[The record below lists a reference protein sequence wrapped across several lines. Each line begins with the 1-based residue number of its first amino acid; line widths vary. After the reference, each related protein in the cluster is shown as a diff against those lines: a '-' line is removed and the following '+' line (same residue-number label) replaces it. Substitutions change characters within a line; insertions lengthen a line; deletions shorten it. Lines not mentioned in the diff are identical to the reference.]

1 MSNDEDIV
9 DGTTAEIAKKAAPKK
24 LFMDKLKSV
33 LGTKCHMNNF
43 LLSIPFIPAKEIK
56 NVVLPIV
63 QIMGFD
69 VRVYTLQ
76 LANRGVYILQDLT
89 SFSFP
94 TNYNSLKHGLS
105 KIINGLSCIESLL
118 IELKNMYETYQMDDG
133 DDMSRILSGTSNK
146 KKTPINCWTTEVIW
160 NEKDDGDLEEE
171 SNSVDNDDDDDD
183 DL

>member
-1 MSNDEDIV
+1 MRKMKMKLNDEDIV

-33 LGTKCHMNNF
+33 LGTKWHMNNF

-63 QIMGFD
+63 QLMGFD

-105 KIINGLSCIESLL
+105 KIINGLSCIEVRFNYY
-118 IELKNMYETYQMDDG
+118 IF
-133 DDMSRILSGTSNK
+133 RF
-146 KKTPINCWTTEVIW
+146 V
-160 NEKDDGDLEEE
+160 
-171 SNSVDNDDDDDD
+171 
-183 DL
+183 